1 MVLLG
6 TIVNGIGII
15 IGSLCGLAFTS
26 IQERIKETVMQ
37 AIGLVVLVIGIQM
50 ALSTENIIIVLLS
63 MLLGAVV
70 GESLQLERK
79 IQGFGTYI
87 STFTRSQEEKS
98 FSFTDGFVAAS
109 LLFAVGAMATIGA
122 LDSGVRLDHEVLF
135 TKAALDGF
143 TALVLTSTLG
153 IGVLF
158 SFIPVVLYQ
167 GTVALLAT
175 QIEKFIPPSSLDGF
189 MNEMTSVGGILIA
202 AIALNILNITNIRIA
217 NILPAIVIVAGVYG
231 VVQWLF

>member
-1 MVLLG
+1 MVLFG

-26 IQERIKETVMQ
+26 IKERVKETVMQ
-37 AIGLVVLVIGIQM
+37 AIGLVVLIIGIQM
-50 ALSTENIIIVLLS
+50 ALSTENIIIVLIS
-63 MLLGAVV
+63 ILLGAVL
-70 GESLQLERK
+70 GEWMRLEHK
-79 IQGFGTYI
+79 IQRFGTYI
-87 STFTRSQEEKS
+87 STLTGSRQGEENT
-98 FSFTDGFVAAS
+98 FADGFVAAS

-122 LDSGVRLDHEVLF
+122 LDSGVRYDHEVLF

-167 GTVALLAT
+167 GTIALLAT
-175 QIEKFIPPSSLDGF
+175 QIEKFIPTSSLDGF
-189 MNEMTSVGGILIA
+189 MNEMTSVGGILII

-217 NILPAIVIVAGVYG
+217 NILPAIVIVAGVYS
-231 VVQWLF
+231 VAHLLF

>member
-1 MVLLG
+1 MVLFG
-6 TIVNGIGII
+6 TIVNGLAII
-15 IGSLCGLAFTS
+15 IGSLFGLAFTS
-26 IQERIKETVMQ
+26 IKDRIKETVMQ
-37 AIGLVVLVIGIQM
+37 AIGLVVLLIGIQM
-50 ALSTENIIIVLLS
+50 ALSTENVIIVLIS

-70 GESLQLERK
+70 GESLQLEHK
-79 IQGFGTYI
+79 IQRFGTYI
-87 STFTRSQEEKS
+87 STLTSTREDQGTSIAEA
-98 FSFTDGFVAAS
+98 FVAAS

-122 LDSGVRLDHEVLF
+122 LDSGVRYDHEVLL

-167 GTVALLAT
+167 GTIALLAT
-175 QIEKFIPPSSLDGF
+175 QVEKVIPASSLDGF

-202 AIALNILNITNIRIA
+202 AIALNILNVTNIRIA
-217 NILPAIVIVAGVYG
+217 NLLPAIVIVAGVYA
-231 VVQWLF
+231 VVHWII